1 MSEPVPWLDW
11 ARRMQAIAQN
21 GLTFSK
27 DPFDRE
33 RFEQVR
39 ALAAEIL
46 AAGSTLDLAQ
56 ARELFT
62 LPPGYATPRVDM
74 RGVVFREG
82 KLLMVKET
90 SDGGW
95 TLPGGWADVSAS
107 PAENVV
113 REIAEETGFQARAL
127 KLIAFYDRE
136 KHPHEPPYVEHIYKV
151 LVRCEITGGEAAVSH
166 ETDAVGFFGEGEIP
180 ALSLARV
187 TPGQIARCFEHLRQP
202 DLPADFD

>member
-11 ARRMQAIAQN
+11 ARRLQAIAQN
-21 GLTFSK
+21 GLTFCQ

-39 ALAAEIL
+39 ELAAEIL
-46 AAGSTLDLAQ
+46 AAGSALDLAQ

-62 LPPGYATPRVDM
+62 IPPGYATPRVDM

-82 KLLMVKET
+82 KLLMVKEV

-113 REIAEETGFQARAL
+113 REIAEGNRFPGA
-127 KLIAFYDRE
+127 
-136 KHPHEPPYVEHIYKV
+136 
-151 LVRCEITGGEAAVSH
+151 GGE
-166 ETDAVGFFGEGEIP
+166 T
-180 ALSLARV
+180 AR
-187 TPGQIARCFEHLRQP
+187 FLRP
-202 DLPADFD
+202 